1 MFCDV
6 RAVFSKILISVT
18 RDIALDQIVVAEL
31 EFKLELEGLQP
42 ATEGKRSIESY
53 IRPKPHSQS

>member
-1 MFCDV
+1 MFRDV

-31 EFKLELEGLQP
+31 EFKLEIEGSSASNRRQ
-42 ATEGKRSIESY
+42 EVY
-53 IRPKPHSQS
+53 